1 MYELAQEIRPA
12 LTRLYVMYFRVSEQS
27 SLTAP
32 QLSLMTRLKNVGEAR
47 ISQLAKDEGIRMP
60 TASNALH
67 QLEQRGLIERVRDS
81 SDRRGVRVQLN
92 EEGREEL
99 KRVGQERDEQ
109 MARMFK
115 RLSAEDRARCQGL
128 SDVLERLA
136 DSYEELLQQRTT
148 PR

>member
-1 MYELAQEIRPA
+1 
-12 LTRLYVMYFRVSEQS
+12 MYFRVSEQS